1 MSVVVLLV
9 LYAIAINSLMKG
21 ILVLWSVSLV
31 AHRGVVL
38 LYPCWQPKVCKQ

>member
-21 ILVLWSVSLV
+21 VLVLWSVSLV
-31 AHRGVVL
+31 SQRVVVFDVFL
-38 LYPCWQPKVCKQ
+38 LAA